1 MNQVSGARLPV
12 PATARGHRTRERLL
26 RAAENVFGERGYERS
41 GIADIAGGAGVAL
54 GTFYLYF
61 PDKKAVFIE
70 LVDELGTRLRHELT
84 EATEGL
90 EERIDIERAGLR
102 AFFGFVT
109 RHRALYR
116 IVRQAE
122 FVEEEV
128 YRRYYTTLGG
138 AYAAALQRAMHE
150 RQIREMDPECLAY
163 CLMGLADFLGMRW
176 VLWEGDNVDLDRVV
190 DNAMEFITKGLAT
203 SRPIS
208 QRTRKTRRRKS

>member
-1 MNQVSGARLPV
+1 
-12 PATARGHRTRERLL
+12 
-26 RAAENVFGERGYERS
+26 
-41 GIADIAGGAGVAL
+41 VAL

-70 LVDELGTRLRHELT
+70 LVDELGTRLRHELA

-128 YRRYYTTLGG
+128 YRRYYTTLGN
-138 AYAAALQRAMHE
+138 AYAAALRRAMDE